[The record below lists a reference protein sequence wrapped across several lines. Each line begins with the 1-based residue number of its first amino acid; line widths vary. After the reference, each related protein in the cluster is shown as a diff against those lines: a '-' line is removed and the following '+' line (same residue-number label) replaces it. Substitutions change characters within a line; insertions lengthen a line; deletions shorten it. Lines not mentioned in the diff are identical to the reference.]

1 MWYFAPVRVG
11 PVKRAWMV
19 GVGGYLLARN
29 LAFKHAPKAA
39 NAVMRLTNVSGRGR
53 GRDGEKAL
61 AYFEGVAADYEV
73 IAKKAGL
80 VSEESVFQDKRV
92 LEIGPG
98 NTQAIALLA
107 RCKGARKFAGWDA
120 FDVLS
125 RDQRYLDAIY
135 EPLLERAGQ
144 PKSKVG
150 ELLDGCKI
158 HGSREAFEPPFDLV
172 ISRAVLEHVRDL
184 DGLYRDLAALTTS
197 DAAVIHKV
205 DLRSHGHQLTHD
217 LDFLLFSEPAWRGLT
232 THIGEPNRARFP
244 KYIEIGRQ
252 HGFVPI
258 YVASTRVITKAE
270 AERIRPKLAMPYR
283 DMSGDV
289 LSVLGFWLVQVRS
302 GHPLASRVVETARL
316 SPAPHDELAPF

>member
-1 MWYFAPVRVG
+1 MAG
-11 PVKRAWMV
+11 TA
-19 GVGGYLLARN
+19 GYLLARN

-39 NAVMRLTNVSGRGR
+39 NAMMRLTNVSGRGR
-53 GRDGEKAL
+53 GRDGKEAL

-80 VSEESVFQDKRV
+80 TTQESLFLGKRV
-92 LEIGPG
+92 LELGPG

-107 RCKGARKFAGWDA
+107 RSKGAAKFAGWDA

-125 RDQRYLDAIY
+125 RDQAYLDAIY
-135 EPLLERAGQ
+135 GPLLERAGLSA
-144 PKSKVG
+144 SKAR

-158 HGSREAFEPPFDLV
+158 HGSREAFEPLAPFDLV

-184 DGLYRDLAALTTS
+184 DGLYRDLAALTTL
-197 DAAVIHKV
+197 DAAVVHKV

-217 LDFLLFSEPAWRGLT
+217 LDFLLFSERAWRGLT
-232 THIGEPNRARFP
+232 THIGEPNRARYP
-244 KYIEIGRQ
+244 KYLEIGRQ

-302 GHPLASRVVETARL
+302 KHPLASRVVETTRL
-316 SPAPHDELAPF
+316 PPAPHADLAPF

>member
-1 MWYFAPVRVG
+1 MRVG
-11 PVKRAWMV
+11 AVKRAWMA

-29 LAFKHAPKAA
+29 LAFKHAPAAA
-39 NAVMRLTNVSGRGR
+39 NALMRLTNVSGRGR

-61 AYFEGVAADYEV
+61 ASFEGVAADYEV

-80 VSEESVFQDKRV
+80 TTDKSVFENKLV

-107 RCKGARKFAGWDA
+107 RGRGALKFAGWDA

-135 EPLLERAGQ
+135 GPLLERAG
-144 PKSKVG
+144 KRASDVRT
-150 ELLDGCKI
+150 LLDGCKI
-158 HGSREAFEPPFDLV
+158 HGSREAFEPLAPFDLV

-184 DGLYRDLAALTTS
+184 DGLYGDLAALTTE

-217 LDFLLFSEPAWRGLT
+217 LDFLLFSERSWRGLT
-232 THIGEPNRARFP
+232 THIGEPNRARYP
-244 KYIEIGRQ
+244 EYLEIGRQ

-258 YVASTRVITKAE
+258 YVASTRVVTQAE

-283 DMSGDV
+283 DMSGEV
-289 LSVLGFWLVQVRS
+289 LSVLGFWLVQVRDK
-302 GHPLASRVVETARL
+302 HPLASRVVETASL
-316 SPAPHDELAPF
+316 PPAPHDELAPF